1 MNKEEMIRIGK
12 DLKQVSIRKQQIK
25 KRMDKCINTN
35 GIVSSRDTVDGI
47 IQCCLLIN
55 IECQE
60 LIGVL
65 NSDDTIRKQAVNYL
79 LAGYTGE

>member
-1 MNKEEMIRIGK
+1 MKKEEMTRIGK
-12 DLKQVSIRKQQIK
+12 ELKQAATIQQQIK

-47 IQCCLLIN
+47 IQCCLLVN

-60 LIGVL
+60 LISVL
-65 NSDDTIRKQAVNYL
+65 NSDDEIRNQAVNYL
-79 LAGYTGE
+79 LAAYTGE

>member
-47 IQCCLLIN
+47 IQCCLLGDVK
-55 IECQE
+55 CQE
-60 LIGVL
+60 LIDVL
-65 NSDDTIRKQAVNYL
+65 NSDDEIRNWAVNYL
-79 LAGYTGE
+79 LASYTGE

>member
-12 DLKQVSIRKQQIK
+12 ELKQAATIQQQIK

-55 IECQE
+55 IEC
-60 LIGVL
+60 
-65 NSDDTIRKQAVNYL
+65 
-79 LAGYTGE
+79 

>member
-12 DLKQVSIRKQQIK
+12 DLKQVSIRERQIK

-47 IQCCLLIN
+47 IQCCLLGN
-55 IECQE
+55 VECQE
-60 LIGVL
+60 LINIL
-65 NSDDTIRKQAVNYL
+65 NSDDGIRNQAVNYL
-79 LAGYTGE
+79 LAGYAGE

>member
-12 DLKQVSIRKQQIK
+12 DLKQVSIREHQIK

-35 GIVSSRDTVDGI
+35 GINPSRDTVDGI
-47 IQCCLLIN
+47 IQCCLLGDVK
-55 IECQE
+55 CQE
-60 LIGVL
+60 LINVL
-65 NSDDTIRKQAVNYL
+65 NSDDEIRNQAVNYL

>member
-12 DLKQVSIRKQQIK
+12 DLKQASIRERQIK

-35 GIVSSRDTVDGI
+35 GIVPSRDTVDGM
-47 IQCCLLIN
+47 IQCCLLEN

-60 LIGVL
+60 LIDVL
-65 NSDDTIRKQAVNYL
+65 NSDDKIRSQAVNYI
-79 LAGYTGE
+79 LAAYTGE

>member
-12 DLKQVSIRKQQIK
+12 ELKKVSIQKQQIK

-35 GIVSSRDTVDGI
+35 GIVYRRDTVDGI
-47 IQCCLLIN
+47 IQCCLLGN
-55 IECQE
+55 VECQE
-60 LIGVL
+60 LIDVL
-65 NSDDTIRKQAVNYL
+65 NSDDDTRNQAVNYL

>member
-1 MNKEEMIRIGK
+1 MKKEEMTRIGK
-12 DLKQVSIRKQQIK
+12 ELKHAATIQQQIK

-47 IQCCLLIN
+47 IQCCLLGDV
-55 IECQE
+55 ECQE
-60 LIGVL
+60 LIDTL

-79 LAGYTGE
+79 LAAYTGE